1 MVKKWTLLF
10 RTDVGVR
17 IVKKPDTHT
26 FVHRHGHE
34 RGHPHA
40 HFESAVTMLPLYV
53 YGDRIC
59 CCLVCQTMRE
69 NCAEENT
76 SFSRNPKVSS
86 REGYH
91 ELICPERWRQ
101 SKIEVHDPIK

>member
-26 FVHRHGHE
+26 YVHRHGHE

-40 HFESAVTMLPLYV
+40 HFESAVTVLPLYV
-53 YGDRIC
+53 YGEPDLLLFGVPDHARKLFRRKYVI
-59 CCLVCQTMRE
+59 LQKSE
-69 NCAEENT
+69 
-76 SFSRNPKVSS
+76 SFVARGLPRAYLS
-86 REGYH
+86 
-91 ELICPERWRQ
+91 
-101 SKIEVHDPIK
+101 

>member
-10 RTDVGVR
+10 CADVGVR

-26 FVHRHGHE
+26 YVHRHGDE
-34 RGHPHA
+34 RGRPHA

-59 CCLVCQTMRE
+59 CCLVCQTTRE
-69 NCAEENT
+69 LCGRKYVILQKSE
-76 SFSRNPKVSS
+76 SFVARGLPRAYLS
-86 REGYH
+86 
-91 ELICPERWRQ
+91 
-101 SKIEVHDPIK
+101 